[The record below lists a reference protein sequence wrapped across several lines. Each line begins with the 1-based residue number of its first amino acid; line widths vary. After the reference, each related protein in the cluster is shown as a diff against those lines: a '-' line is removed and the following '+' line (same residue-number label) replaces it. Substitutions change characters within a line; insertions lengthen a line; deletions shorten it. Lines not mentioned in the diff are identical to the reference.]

1 MLPKPTVRV
10 VLALALPVLAQ
21 YGLNQIVMLSD
32 SVIAGRL
39 EDVSASGASVQSAQ
53 TTTHYLDW
61 AITSY
66 TILVTVGST
75 ALVAR
80 FVGAGDLPAARDTT
94 HQSLLLGVFFAGLAT
109 ATGLLGGIDAL
120 VHLLNLQGET
130 ADLASGYLRVL
141 FALLVF
147 QVLEQVGVA
156 CLVGA
161 GDTRTGLL
169 VMIGVAT
176 ANIPLAWSFGFG
188 CGPLPALGFVGIA
201 LGTALSHVFGCLVV
215 LLVLFRG
222 RYGLKLD
229 LRWIRPN
236 FDLIVRLLRISVP
249 AALDNLSLV
258 AGQLWFLSL
267 VNQLGPV
274 AGAAHGIALRWEALG
289 YLSGTAFGTAAMTL
303 VGQNL
308 GASRPDLAKRSGWLA
323 FGLGASVMSLMG
335 ALFYTLAWWMFWLCA
350 PEKPAIIEAGVPA
363 LRLVAFAM
371 PGLAATIVLLASLR
385 GAGDTRVPVLFT
397 WIGFFAV
404 RIPLAYLL
412 IRSSV
417 TLPGGVVV
425 AGADLGLFGAWLA
438 MFVDIYVRAAF
449 FLVRFSRGAW
459 LKTKV

>member
-21 YGLNQIVMLSD
+21 YGLNQVVMLSD

-39 EDVSASGASVQSAQ
+39 KSEGTTGASVQAAQ
-53 TTTHYLDW
+53 TNTHYLAW
-61 AITSY
+61 AVTSY
-66 TILVTVGST
+66 TVLVTVGST

-80 FVGAGDLPAARDTT
+80 FVGAGDIATARDTT
-94 HQSLLLGVFFAGLAT
+94 HQSLLLGLVFAGLAT
-109 ATGLLGGIDAL
+109 AAGLLGGIDAMMR
-120 VHLLNLQGET
+120 LLNLEGES
-130 ADLASGYLRVL
+130 ARLAGDFLRVQ

-156 CLVGA
+156 CLIGA
-161 GDTRTGLL
+161 GDTRTGLV
-169 VMIGVAT
+169 VMAGVAT
-176 ANIPLAWSFGFG
+176 ANIPLAWTLGFGFD
-188 CGPLPALGFVGIA
+188 PIPALGFVGIA
-201 LGTALSHVFGCLVV
+201 LGTALSHVLGCVVVLVV
-215 LLVLFRG
+215 LARG
-222 RYGLKLD
+222 RYGLRLEP
-229 LRWIRPN
+229 RWFRPN
-236 FDLIVRLLRISVP
+236 LDLIVRLLRVSVP

-267 VNQLGPV
+267 VNQLGEV
-274 AGAAHGIALRWEALG
+274 AIAAHGIALRWEALG

-308 GASRPDLAKRSGWLA
+308 GARHPELAKRSGWLA
-323 FGLGASVMSLMG
+323 FGLGAGVMSAMG
-335 ALFYTLAWWMFWLCA
+335 ALFFTFAWWMFWICA
-350 PEKPAIIEAGVPA
+350 PEMPEIIEAGVPA

-371 PGLAATIVLLASLR
+371 PGLAATIVLLAALR

-412 IRSSV
+412 IRTEV
-417 TLPGGVVV
+417 TLPGGIVLTG
-425 AGADLGLFGAWLA
+425 AGLGLIGAWLA
-438 MFVDIYVRAAF
+438 MFVDIYVRATF
-449 FLVRFSRGAW
+449 FIFRFVRGAW